1 MFPWALVATG
11 KDPSPSCPEA
21 VPAKCVSFC
30 YVRTVVWGCRL
41 SPGLTDLSLQ
51 VWAVNSAGKAP
62 SSWSRCRTGPAP
74 PEGLGAP
81 RFHAVSSRHAV
92 VNISAPA
99 RPNGMVSV
107 YRLFCETGSGART
120 VVSSRAPG
128 PRAGSPPNPRSFLLS
143 RLSSTAPWRTRWHQG
158 PRGERQRAPANQQGA
173 RAGGQRCPR
182 RGPRPGRRERRGLA
196 GSRTPWVR
204 TLVPRTSRWPAGRG
218 RQTATGGGVN
228 VNTKKKKTH
237 RAKDV
242 PESSLWRTQAS
253 RRPLKRSLSFGD
265 WEEVPV
271 PRKGRQGSSAQ
282 PRQHRRVGLGARGT
296 LGTRRPGH
304 GTALSHLAVG
314 REDARRPRHRSPRG
328 CFRAQ
333 TPSQRGDVSFPAVAR
348 LCGRHSHSS

>member
-1 MFPWALVATG
+1 M
-11 KDPSPSCPEA
+11 
-21 VPAKCVSFC
+21 PAKCVSFC

-204 TLVPRTSRWPAGRG
+204 TLAPRTTRWPAGRG

-242 PESSLWRTQAS
+242 PGVFTVAHAGLSSPPQTQSFFWRLGGS
-253 RRPLKRSLSFGD
+253 PRPA
-265 WEEVPV
+265 E
-271 PRKGRQGSSAQ
+271 
-282 PRQHRRVGLGARGT
+282 GAAGQ
-296 LGTRRPGH
+296 LGTAPAAPPCGPRRPGH
-304 GTALSHLAVG
+304 VGDTAAWSRDRSLPPG
-314 REDARRPRHRSPRG
+314 RRQGGRSPSATPVPTRLLPRADTEPARRRLLPRCGSAVWPSPP
-328 CFRAQ
+328 FL
-333 TPSQRGDVSFPAVAR
+333 TNTQR
-348 LCGRHSHSS
+348 

>member
-1 MFPWALVATG
+1 MFPWAPVATG

-128 PRAGSPPNPRSFLLS
+128 PRAGSPDPHPDP
-143 RLSSTAPWRTRWHQG
+143 SS
-158 PRGERQRAPANQQGA
+158 
-173 RAGGQRCPR
+173 
-182 RGPRPGRRERRGLA
+182 
-196 GSRTPWVR
+196 
-204 TLVPRTSRWPAGRG
+204 
-218 RQTATGGGVN
+218 
-228 VNTKKKKTH
+228 
-237 RAKDV
+237 
-242 PESSLWRTQAS
+242 
-253 RRPLKRSLSFGD
+253 
-265 WEEVPV
+265 
-271 PRKGRQGSSAQ
+271 
-282 PRQHRRVGLGARGT
+282 
-296 LGTRRPGH
+296 
-304 GTALSHLAVG
+304 
-314 REDARRPRHRSPRG
+314 
-328 CFRAQ
+328 
-333 TPSQRGDVSFPAVAR
+333 
-348 LCGRHSHSS
+348 